1 MKTLLS
7 NPKPGLALAAVLAL
21 SGLAGTASAQL
32 PEVQTQGEVRYLSG
46 GIGSDES
53 EAIKAARD
61 SYSLT
66 LTLAG
71 KADGRDVYLSSVPVT
86 IRDAS
91 GKTVLDVTTSG
102 PYLLADLPAG
112 RYDISAQY
120 AGEQKKTT
128 ATVVAGKPQR
138 LSLLWPKANAQ
149 PGASAAVST
158 TTASSPAG
166 ASVGAGVSAT
176 PGTAATTVA
185 TAVLPAATAAANSAL
200 PPVNTQGGI
209 PYLSGGIGSDES
221 AAIKAAASRYSLS
234 VTLAG
239 TQDGRNVYLSSVPVT
254 VKDAS
259 GGVILDVVSD
269 GPYLLADLPPG
280 NYRVSARFKDEEK
293 SADARVAA
301 GKSARVSFL
310 WKSKP

>member
-1 MKTLLS
+1 MKPLVSSPRPARL
-7 NPKPGLALAAVLAL
+7 GRMLALAFVLGAV
-21 SGLAGTASAQL
+21 AGPASAQL
-32 PEVQTQGEVRYLSG
+32 PAVQTQGEIRYLSG

-61 SYSLT
+61 SYPLT

-91 GKTVLDVTTSG
+91 GKTVLEVTTSG

-112 RYDISAQY
+112 RYEISARY
-120 AGEQKKTT
+120 AGEEKKTSASIT
-128 ATVVAGKPQR
+128 AGKPQR

-149 PGASAAVST
+149 PQAGAAASVASPAVGISAGAGLST
-158 TTASSPAG
+158 TSS
-166 ASVGAGVSAT
+166 
-176 PGTAATTVA
+176 ATTVA
-185 TAVLPAATAAANSAL
+185 TAVLPAAASAASSAL
-200 PPVNTQGGI
+200 PQINTQGGI

-221 AAIKAAASRYSLS
+221 AAIKAAASRYSLA

-239 TQDGRNVYLSSVPVT
+239 TQDGRNVYLSSVPIT

-259 GGVILDVVSD
+259 GGVVLDVVSD

-280 NYRVSARFKDEEK
+280 NYRVSARFQDEEK

-310 WKSKP
+310 WKGKP